1 MILTRIAVGISLL
14 LPTLL
19 VAACSRAIA
28 PIEAPGASAVALTSG
43 PNTSMIYLARTSDGL
58 LAIDLGWWGHERP
71 LKDALAELGAK
82 PADVRHVFITHSH
95 RDHISGWQAVRTA
108 RFHLAAPERALLVGD
123 SAHGA
128 AIPRVADR
136 IKRPSLPGAHS
147 LEIATFSRDTVFV
160 FGADTLRAYL
170 VPGHTSGSAVYVFRG
185 VLFLGDAVGWSY
197 FGGFGPAKRIFTD
210 DRDAAEA
217 NLAELWPKIPGDV
230 RYACTAHARCAPYDA
245 RFRTAAS
252 R

>member
-1 MILTRIAVGISLL
+1 MIRLL
-14 LPTLL
+14 LIVA

-28 PIEAPGASAVALTSG
+28 PLESRGVSAVALTSG

-58 LAIDLGWWGHERP
+58 IAIDLGWWGHEGP
-71 LKDALAELGAK
+71 LKDALAELGAT
-82 PADVRHVFITHSH
+82 PEDVRDVFITHSH
-95 RDHISGWQAVRTA
+95 RDHVSAWRSVRGA
-108 RFHLAAPERALLVGD
+108 RFHLAAPELPLLVGD

-128 AIPRVADR
+128 MIPRVADR
-136 IKRPSLPGAHS
+136 LKRPSLPGADS
-147 LEIATFSRDTVFV
+147 LAIATFARDTAFV
-160 FGADTLRAYL
+160 IGGDTLRAYL

-185 VLFLGDAVGWSY
+185 VVFLGDAVGWSY
-197 FGGFGPAKRIFTD
+197 FAGFGPAKRVFTD

-230 RYACTAHARCAPYDA
+230 RYACTAHARCAPYDS
-245 RFRTAAS
+245 RFREAAS